1 MPLVEGD
8 QPAVIAAVLLPRLL
22 DFELPIAL
30 KAIRVLRF
38 RHRLG
43 DVIIQPLV
51 PTARGTI
58 RVP

>member
-1 MPLVEGD
+1 MSLVEGD

-22 DFELPIAL
+22 DFELPVAL
-30 KAIRVLRF
+30 KAVRVLRL
-38 RHRLG
+38 RHRLRY
-43 DVIIQPLV
+43 VIIQPLV

>member
-1 MPLVEGD
+1 MSLVEGD

-22 DFELPIAL
+22 DFELPVAL
-30 KAIRVLRF
+30 KAVRVLRL
-38 RHRLG
+38 RHRLW